1 MAISSNGLL
10 KFKNALVGLIREGQY
25 TLDGKVYSTPIFKTA
40 ISGDDVNI
48 YLYLDD
54 KVSGNI
60 TQVKLIDK
68 DGEVFDSQPENITKP
83 SVNGLLVTFKYT
95 LKKV

>member
-1 MAISSNGLL
+1 LAISSNGLL

-25 TLDGKVYSTPIFKTA
+25 TLDGKVYSTPIFKTS

-60 TQVKLIDK
+60 TQVQLIDK
-68 DGEVFDSQPENITKP
+68 DGEVFDSQPESITKP